1 MALVPDEP
9 EEVAIQKS
17 RSDFLAEKVVMRI
30 PDEELATIEPQT
42 SEKIMFSVNDYSD
55 AANMNPMQVE

>member
-30 PDEELATIEPQT
+30 PDEELATIESQL
-42 SEKIMFSVNDYSD
+42 SEKIQFSVNEYAD
-55 AANMNPMQVE
+55 AANMNPLQVE